1 MSQKLVK
8 IQAQKILIALLIRSL
23 VKSQQPLEKIN
34 INQADLIELQ
44 KLTGVGQKKAQDIID
59 FRTKNGDFK
68 SLEDLGKVSG
78 FGDKT
83 LEKIER

>member
-1 MSQKLVK
+1 MK
-8 IQAQKILIALLIRSL
+8 IQAQKILTALLIRSL
-23 VKSQQPLEKIN
+23 VKSEKIN
-34 INQADLIELQ
+34 INQADLTELQ

-83 LEKIER
+83 LEKLKDELCFE